1 MNIPQ
6 ERLETTKQEREL
18 TAVKN
23 LVASKLYFSAHPTA
37 VRLHMPQAGVSILVG
52 RRVIGVERAKEDLRQ
67 VKDAALNW
75 PPLSRVR
82 D

>member
-1 MNIPQ
+1 
-6 ERLETTKQEREL
+6 
-18 TAVKN
+18 
-23 LVASKLYFSAHPTA
+23 
-37 VRLHMPQAGVSILVG
+37 MPQAGVSILVG
-52 RRVIGVERAKEDLRQ
+52 RKVRGVERPKEDLRQ